1 MGREMRT
8 LGVGGEGP
16 IQSIHL
22 HVYENIMKV
31 TIVYNYHML

>member
-16 IQSIHL
+16 ILSIHL
-22 HVYENIMKV
+22 HVYENIIRSVK
-31 TIVYNYHML
+31 